1 MAKPIEQV
9 EQDLHQL
16 RTTSRELGRE
26 LTAAYRSYFGCFA
39 PTLKQQSIQ
48 GCYHLCTNF
57 YPEAFLKI
65 NYDRRAQL
73 LKTLQRVISNAIAD
87 LSVHIESSGQTS
99 SSSNNDDDD
108 EPTGELTAMP
118 AIPIDWFE
126 TPSSLSTWQKN
137 LEEELKHSLKEISYK
152 INVLLQQAQIM
163 PPNIPKPILEANPEA
178 DRQGGN
184 IANIPNLLSVLIG
197 QNSNQREEEIDDD
210 EEQDEEDAL
219 DAAMEDLIQHRDPA
233 QIIQIH
239 SLYLRLTEIEFSNV
253 TVLSLRKNISQLTN
267 KVKILNREYLHK
279 QQELKIA
286 EAEAAWRN
294 SWFENP
300 S

>member
-65 NYDRRAQL
+65 SYDRRAQL

-99 SSSNNDDDD
+99 NNNDD

-126 TPSSLSTWQKN
+126 TPSSLSTWQRN

-163 PPNIPKPILEANPEA
+163 PPNIPKSILEANPEA
-178 DRQGGN
+178 DHQGGN
-184 IANIPNLLSVLIG
+184 TANIPNLLSVLIG
-197 QNSNQREEEIDDD
+197 QSNNQREEEIDGEDD
-210 EEQDEEDAL
+210 ENDEQDAEDAL
-219 DAAMEDLIQHRDPA
+219 DAAMENLLQSRDPA

-300 S
+300 

>member
-65 NYDRRAQL
+65 TYDRRAQL

-87 LSVHIESSGQTS
+87 LSVHIESSNQTS
-99 SSSNNDDDD
+99 NSDNDD

-126 TPSSLSTWQKN
+126 TPSSLSTWQQN
-137 LEEELKHSLKEISYK
+137 LEEELNHSLKEISYK

-184 IANIPNLLSVLIG
+184 TANIPNLLSVSIG
-197 QNSNQREEEIDDD
+197 QNGDKQDEDRDRDEDDD
-210 EEQDEEDAL
+210 DVL
-219 DAAMEDLIQHRDPA
+219 DAALENLIQHRDLDR
-233 QIIQIH
+233 IIQIH

-267 KVKILNREYLHK
+267 KVKILNREYMHK

-300 S
+300 